1 LLIIQKTSAFI
12 LYLNK
17 NTCFMEQYGKILV
30 FVMPIFLILILLE
43 KAYGYYKG
51 EDTAPNMDSV
61 ASVSSGMVN
70 SVKDVLGLSITLISY
85 DWIVS
90 KIAIFNL
97 EASVTAYIIGFIV
110 IDFYGYWSHRLSH
123 QINFLWNKH
132 AIHHSSEE
140 FNLACALRQPV
151 SSFVNL
157 FTFLLIPAAFLGV
170 PAKVIAVTLPIHLF
184 LQFWYHTKHIKKI
197 GFLEK
202 ILVSPSHHRVH
213 HAINPEYMDKNHSQI
228 FIFWDK
234 LFGTFQEELE
244 TVPPVFGITRPA
256 NTWNPI
262 RINFQHL
269 WLLITDAWRA
279 ENWKD
284 KCTIWFKPT
293 GWRPENF
300 EEKYPVYK
308 ITNVYDFNKYGT
320 QHSNKLM
327 YWSLFQ
333 ASITLLFISYL
344 YSSIAI
350 IGIPN
355 MFLFGAF
362 IFITVYSYTE
372 LMDTRKFSLLWESIR
387 FLFGITLILYFGDWF
402 GMNQWFPF
410 ANYIIIGYLILSLLV
425 NIYFVSVNFEKEKI
439 ALA

>member
-1 LLIIQKTSAFI
+1 
-12 LYLNK
+12 
-17 NTCFMEQYGKILV
+17 MEEYGKILV
-30 FVMPIFLILILLE
+30 YVMPAFLLLIILE
-43 KAYGYYKG
+43 KLYGHYKG
-51 EDTAPNMDSV
+51 ENTAPTMDSV
-61 ASVSSGMVN
+61 SSVSSGMVN
-70 SVKDVLGLSITLISY
+70 SLKDVLGLSITLISY

-90 KIAIFNL
+90 NIAIFQL
-97 EASVTAYIIGFIV
+97 EATTLAYFIGFIA

-157 FTFLLIPAAFLGV
+157 FTFLLIPAALLGV
-170 PAKVIAVTLPIHLF
+170 PSKVIAITLPIHLF

-197 GFLEK
+197 GFLEN

-256 NTWNPI
+256 QTWNPF

-269 WLLITDAWRA
+269 WLMISDAWRSK
-279 ENWKD
+279 NWKD
-284 KCTIWFKPT
+284 KFTIWFKPT

-300 EEKYPVYK
+300 EEIYPVNK
-308 ITNVYDFNKYGT
+308 IENVYNFEKYGT
-320 QHSNKLM
+320 QHSQKIM
-327 YWSLFQ
+327 YWAMFQ
-333 ASITLLFISYL
+333 AVITLLFISYL
-344 YSSIAI
+344 YNSIAQ
-350 IGIPN
+350 IGLPN
-355 MFLFGAF
+355 VF
-362 IFITVYSYTE
+362 IFGTFVFISVYSYTE
-372 LMDTRKFSLLWESIR
+372 LMDTRKVSVLWEGIR
-387 FLFGITLILYFGDWF
+387 FLFGIGIIAYFGDWF
-402 GMNQWFPF
+402 GMNQLFPYSN
-410 ANYIIIGYLILSLLV
+410 AIIITYLVLSLGVSVYL
-425 NIYFVSVNFEKEKI
+425 VSVNFEKEKAI
-439 ALA
+439 IV